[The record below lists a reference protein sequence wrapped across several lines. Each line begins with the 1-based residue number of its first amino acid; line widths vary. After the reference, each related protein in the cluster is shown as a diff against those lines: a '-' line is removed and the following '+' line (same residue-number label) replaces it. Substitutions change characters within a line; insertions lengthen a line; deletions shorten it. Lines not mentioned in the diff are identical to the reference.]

1 MNIAILGATSNIAKD
16 LIFSFV
22 KKNTKFMILPIY
34 FKDIGDF
41 QYYFFSNDAKYFEY
55 KQLP

>member
-22 KKNTKFMILPIY
+22 KKNTEFIIY
-34 FKDIGDF
+34 LNGI
-41 QYYFFSNDAKYFEY
+41 FSNFMPMIEA
-55 KQLP
+55 L